1 MPDWRNTYWQGF
13 NFVGKIV
20 GELFILFGTV
30 FIIYGVTSNGAAFVI
45 TGLIV
50 AVLGILLVCARPSR
64 PDRRE

>member
-1 MPDWRNTYWQGF
+1 MSDWRKIYWQGF

-20 GELFILFGTV
+20 GVLFILFGTI
-30 FIIYGVTSNGAAFVI
+30 FIVYGATSNGAAFVI

-64 PDRRE
+64 SDRRE